1 MAVQKIEYP
10 KSLLSDKRCKELANL
25 IRNMAHFQELIDA
38 ISVIPDMDI
47 FCGCKK
53 DSSLSVK
60 EDGAKD
66 QWRAIKKSQN
76 YC

>member
-1 MAVQKIEYP
+1 
-10 KSLLSDKRCKELANL
+10 
-25 IRNMAHFQELIDA
+25 MAHFQELIDA